1 MKTRTHERILGF
13 SCFLMVIL
21 SPFAGDAVGGQKWRL
36 VWSDE
41 FDSEGL
47 PDSAKWGYETGFVRN
62 NESQYYTKAR
72 LENAR
77 VENGCLI
84 LEGRKESFL
93 PEKGA
98 SAEYTSASITTRNK
112 ASWKYGRVEA
122 RAKLPQGRG
131 VWPAIWMLGAS
142 YSNDADW
149 PTCGEIDILEFVG
162 KVPDTIY
169 AAVHYGPNREGHKT
183 EQGKHVSSNL
193 PNEFHVYSME
203 WTEERIDFFIDGA
216 PYHSFR
222 IDQAGAENQ
231 NPFQK
236 PFYLILN
243 LALGGSWGGDID
255 DSIFPQKFLIDYV
268 RVYERSDSKVE
279 AEPGTPPNP

>member
-93 PEKGA
+93 PEKGT

-131 VWPAIWMLGAS
+131 VWPAIWMLGTS
-142 YSNDADW
+142 YGNDADW
-149 PTCGEIDILEFVG
+149 PMCGEIDILEFVG

-169 AAVHYGPNREGHKT
+169 AAVHYGLSREGHKT

-193 PNEFHVYSME
+193 PNDFHVYSME

-222 IDQAGAENQ
+222 LDQAGAGNQ
-231 NPFQK
+231 NPFRK

-255 DSIFPQKFLIDYV
+255 DSIFPQKYLIDYV

-279 AEPGTPPNP
+279 AEPGMPPNR